1 MLNIISQYANTSN
14 IELKLANDKNLAKLA
29 YEFCSE
35 FKLVVSEHTHV
46 NKLTIENYHGIPMG
60 NIGTGTDGGDTFFT
74 YTSESVT
81 KARGSGRSNS
91 STRDSKSISSL
102 VKVIKKKKE
111 EPSLSGV
118 IKYLGSPLSYA
129 LGSLNKRELPRIHM
143 DTEHAIALIEA
154 VVLDK
159 KLNPVYIETFREQ
172 HAAYLKTMEKFEDG
186 EKTAARFHKG
196 FTLVSL
202 HGESNATTHYLVGDA
217 TADSDGKTTIQGD
230 LKRYNSLYDSPL
242 APTVAIIGAHF
253 SGKSNEGRNDFKMP
267 KADHYYA
274 DIDVASG
281 YMGDGFVVIIPKE
294 AP

>member
-1 MLNIISQYANTSN
+1 MLNIISQYADASN

-46 NKLTIENYHGIPMG
+46 KKLTIENYYGIPVG

-118 IKYLGSPLSYA
+118 IKYLGSPLRYA
-129 LGSLNKRELPRIHM
+129 LGALNKREIPRIHM
-143 DTEHAIALIEA
+143 DTEHAIALLET

-159 KLNPVYIETFREQ
+159 KLNPDYIETFREQ
-172 HAAYLKTMEKFEDG
+172 HAAFIKTMEKFEDG
-186 EKTAARFHKG
+186 EKTSARFHKG

-202 HGESNATTHYLVGDA
+202 HGDGDATTHYLVGDA
-217 TADSDGKTTIQGD
+217 IANTDGNTTLQGN

-242 APTVAIIGAHF
+242 APTVAIIAAHF
-253 SGKSNEGRNDFKMP
+253 SGKNTVGRNDFKMP
-267 KADHYYA
+267 KGDHYYE